1 MPRRIRRSDSR
12 RKARASEA
20 IDHLSSIVNSPDDY
34 DEESV
39 NSAARDIL
47 RIGKRHG
54 VRPDANT
61 SRLICR
67 SCSSALIP
75 GRSATTRIRSGTVIV
90 TCNNCGRVT
99 RTSTESQGGDSD

>member
-1 MPRRIRRSDSR
+1 MPRRTRRNDSK

-20 IDHLSSIVNSPDDY
+20 IDHLSSILKDHRDH

-54 VRPDANT
+54 IRPDSST

-67 SCSSALIP
+67 GCNSALIP
-75 GRSATTRIRSGTVIV
+75 GRNARTRINSGFVIV
-90 TCNNCGRVT
+90 TCINCGRVT
-99 RTSTESQGGDSD
+99 RRSNAQTEVI

>member
-1 MPRRIRRSDSR
+1 MPRRGRRNDSK
-12 RKARASEA
+12 RKSRASEA
-20 IDHLSSIVNSPDDY
+20 IDHLSSILQSSKEN

-54 VRPDANT
+54 VRADSKT

-67 SCSSALIP
+67 GCSSALIP
-75 GRSATTRIRSGTVIV
+75 GRTARTRIRSRALIV
-90 TCNNCGRVT
+90 TCSNCGRVT
-99 RTSTESQGGDSD
+99 HRSTESRGGESD

>member
-1 MPRRIRRSDSR
+1 MARRTRRGDSK

-20 IDHLSSIVNSPDDY
+20 IDYLSSILHTPEDN

-39 NSAARDIL
+39 NTAARDIL

-54 VRPDANT
+54 IRPEAST

-67 SCSSALIP
+67 GCNSALIP
-75 GRSATTRIRSGTVIV
+75 GRSARIRIRSRTVTV
-90 TCNNCGRVT
+90 TCSICGRIT
-99 RTSTESQGGDSD
+99 RINAPNRGD

>member
-1 MPRRIRRSDSR
+1 MPRRGRRNDSK

-20 IDHLSSIVNSPDDY
+20 IDHLSSILQSPENN

-54 VRPDANT
+54 IRPDIST

-67 SCSSALIP
+67 GCNSALIP
-75 GRSATTRIRSGTVIV
+75 GRTSRTRIRSGTVIV
-90 TCNNCGRVT
+90 TCSNCGRVT
-99 RTSTESQGGDSD
+99 RRSTESRRGDSD

>member
-1 MPRRIRRSDSR
+1 MPKRVRRNDSK

-20 IDHLSSIVNSPDDY
+20 IDHLSSILNAPESNE
-34 DEESV
+34 DESL

-54 VRPDANT
+54 IRPESMT

-67 SCSSALIP
+67 GCSSALIP
-75 GRSATTRIRSGTVIV
+75 GRTSRIRIRSGTLIV
-90 TCNNCGRVT
+90 TCNNCGRIS
-99 RTSTESQGGDSD
+99 RRSTTQQR